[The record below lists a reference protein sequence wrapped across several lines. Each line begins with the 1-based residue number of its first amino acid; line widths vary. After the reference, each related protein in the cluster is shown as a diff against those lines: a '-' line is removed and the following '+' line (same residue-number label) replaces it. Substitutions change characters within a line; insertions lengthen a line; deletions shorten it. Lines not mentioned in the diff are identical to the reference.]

1 MIREQERGFTLI
13 ELLVVV
19 SLLSIVLIAMYQVL
33 FSGVRSTDTT
43 RVLVDVS
50 EEARAGFNRMV
61 RDTREAE
68 RITAVADDGSSFTV
82 EIDFDGDEVTDVE
95 ETFTWDAGTE
105 TVTLRDESAPAGET
119 EVLMDGVV
127 PPAGVPAFS
136 FSSNDLEWDTITND
150 GISDLDEISAGLADE
165 GDGIDSDEL
174 FYITNVTFNL
184 VVTSEDADIVRDSDF
199 VAEAQLRN
207 SRGIVD

>member
-1 MIREQERGFTLI
+1 MNLDERGFTLI
-13 ELLVVV
+13 ELLIVV

-68 RITAVADDGSSFTV
+68 RITAIADDGSSFTV
-82 EIDFDGDEVTDVE
+82 DIDFDGDEVTDVQ
-95 ETFTWDAGTE
+95 ETFTWDAVTN
-105 TVTLRDESAPAGET
+105 TVTLTDEAAPGVS
-119 EVLMDGVV
+119 EVLMDGVA
-127 PPAGVPAFS
+127 PPSGVDPFV
-136 FSSNDLEWDTITND
+136 FSSNDLEWDTITNN
-150 GISDLDEISAGLADE
+150 GVTSLDEILANAGDS
-165 GDGIDSDEL
+165 GDGVDAEEL
-174 FYITNVTFNL
+174 FYVTNVTFNL
-184 VVTSEDADIVRDSDF
+184 VVTSEDQDIVRDSDF

-207 SRGIVD
+207 ARGIVD